1 MKKDIKIVLIDT
13 CGWIG
18 SLSVIVF
25 FFTLLLY
32 SHNNIQDPLKEA
44 WSITFSS
51 LSALATIGAAI
62 IAANLFNDWK
72 EQHNKTVL
80 APEALK
86 IFKALETD
94 IMTLAKVTSTI
105 KHSLNESALSE
116 NGEKVLGS
124 FGEVIDM
131 REQRVIELKFFSTL
145 SKNYELD
152 QLTTTF
158 SKEIDNYQK
167 YMFKI
172 FDDPKNHV
180 FTKEIL
186 DDAKQN
192 TRIIVQI
199 IYALKESISNYILL
213 K

>member
-1 MKKDIKIVLIDT
+1 MRLNKDNVINAICIFGIVISFCIMLIVILKSFYSQQIDISFIKDI
-13 CGWIG
+13 
-18 SLSVIVF
+18 
-25 FFTLLLY
+25 
-32 SHNNIQDPLKEA
+32 
-44 WSITFSS
+44 FS
-51 LSALATIGAAI
+51 IGATLAAALIAI
-62 IAANLFNDWK
+62 SLFNDWK

-80 APEALK
+80 APEAL
-86 IFKALETD
+86 IIYKALEAD
-94 IMTLAKVTSTI
+94 IMTLARVTSTI

-116 NGEKVLGS
+116 NGEKVLES
-124 FGEVIDM
+124 FGEIIDM

-158 SKEIDNYQK
+158 YKEIDNYQK

-186 DDAKQN
+186 DYAKQI